1 MPALKIMLTITHYA
15 MKDYNANIKFKDVQ
29 NLFDKYVDEGGSQL
43 EFFTKVIMDIYKV
56 SGFFT
61 ESQTEMMEEKQE
73 EMKEMLIINSYT
85 ELIEGLYPQF
95 LDMGYSPSLFWD
107 SSLQEVYDL
116 MDSYNRR
123 KKNEINELED
133 KLKAEISLNAVLA
146 RQIGEYVA
154 SLFNKEAQLTPLNK
168 FFPSLFAEDKEE
180 VNNDMALY
188 KAKMEEYAYRHNQK
202 LRKGGVTWMV

>member
-1 MPALKIMLTITHYA
+1 
-15 MKDYNANIKFKDVQ
+15 
-29 NLFDKYVDEGGSQL
+29 
-43 EFFTKVIMDIYKV
+43 
-56 SGFFT
+56 
-61 ESQTEMMEEKQE
+61 
-73 EMKEMLIINSYT
+73 
-85 ELIEGLYPQF
+85 
-95 LDMGYSPSLFWD
+95 MGYSPSLFWD

-168 FFPSLFAEDKEE
+168 FFPSLFVEDKEE

-202 LRKGGVTWMV
+202 LRKEE